1 VTELAMGIDL
11 GTSYSCV
18 AIIEEGVPTVIP
30 NEWGE
35 RTHASVVSFMDDGR
49 VLVGNDAKK
58 QIITNPDYTVY
69 SSKRLIGRFFFSEEV
84 RKARSV
90 VPYEIVEG
98 PNNAVRI
105 RIRDTLYS
113 PPEIAAIVLKEMRQI
128 VENHTGAVVNKAV
141 ITVPAYFNDNQ
152 RQATKDAGKIAGLE
166 VLRIINEPTAA
177 ALTYGFGQGYHQR
190 VALYDLGGGTFD
202 ISILDIGDDVFEVI
216 STAGDTYLGGD
227 DFDDRIMHWL
237 ADSFQQQ
244 QGVDLRQDK
253 YALQKLKEAAEKAKI
268 GLSEHEVVQI
278 HIPLIYTDEN
288 GYSLDFSTT
297 LSRAEFNQMVM
308 DLVQRTFKV
317 CDEALQSARITASD
331 IDCVILVGGPTRL
344 PIIRSSVRHY
354 FQKQPLT
361 DVDPDEV
368 VAMGAAIQAHA
379 LLDSQQSTYL
389 LDVTPLTLRLATV
402 GGYTEKIIEKNTPI
416 PIDRTRCFTTAADNQ
431 ERVKIKIFQG
441 ESNMA
446 QDNVMLGEFEF
457 AGFRVAPRGEVTIE
471 VTFEIDT
478 DGIVNVSARDVET
491 GAQASTT
498 LSLSSGLSA
507 DDVNRAAERNQELV
521 VSNR

>member
-1 VTELAMGIDL
+1 MGIDL

-18 AIIEEGVPTVIP
+18 SVIEDGAPAVLA

-35 RTHASVVSFMDDGR
+35 RTHASVVSFLDDGR

-58 QIITNPDYTVY
+58 QIVTNPGKTVY
-69 SSKRLIGRFFFSEEV
+69 SAKRLIGRFYFSEEV
-84 RKARSV
+84 RKARTV
-90 VPYEIVEG
+90 VPYEIIEG
-98 PNNAVRI
+98 PNSSVRI
-105 RIRDTLYS
+105 RMGDQEYS
-113 PPEIAAIVLKEMRQI
+113 APEVSAIVLKEMRQI
-128 VENHTGAVVNKAV
+128 AEAHTGETITKAV

-177 ALTYGFGQGYHQR
+177 ALTYGFGQGYNQR
-190 VALYDLGGGTFD
+190 VAIYDLGGGTFD
-202 ISILDIGDDVFEVI
+202 ISVLDIGDDVFEVI

-227 DFDDRIMHWL
+227 DFDDRIMNWL
-237 ADSFQQQ
+237 AESFLQQ
-244 QGVDLRQDK
+244 QGVDLREDK
-253 YALQKLKEAAEKAKI
+253 FALQKLKEAAEKGKI
-268 GLSEHEVVQI
+268 GLSQHEVVQLQ
-278 HIPLIYTDEN
+278 IPLIYTDEN
-288 GYSLDFSTT
+288 GYSVDFSTT

-379 LLDSQQSTYL
+379 LLDANQSTYL
-389 LDVTPLTLRLATV
+389 LDVTPLTLRLGTV
-402 GGYTEKIIEKNTPI
+402 GGYTEKIIDKNTPI
-416 PIDRTRCFTTAADNQ
+416 PIDRTRVFTTASDNQ
-431 ERVKIKIFQG
+431 ERVRIKVYQG

-446 QDNVMLGEFEF
+446 QENELLGEFEF
-457 AGFRVAPRGEVTIE
+457 SGFRVASRGEVSIE

-478 DGIVNVSARDVET
+478 DGIVNVSARDIET

-498 LSLSSGLSA
+498 INLSSGLSETEV
-507 DDVNRAAERNQELV
+507 DDAMFRNEGLM

>member
-1 VTELAMGIDL
+1 MGIDL
-11 GTSYSCV
+11 GTSYTCV
-18 AIIEEGVPTVIP
+18 SIIEDGVPTVVP

-35 RTHASVVSFMDDGR
+35 RTHASVVAFMDDGR

-58 QIITNPDYTVY
+58 QIITNPENTVY
-69 SSKRLIGRFFFSEEV
+69 SAKRILGRFFFSEEV

-90 VPYEIVEG
+90 VPYNIVEG
-98 PNNAVRI
+98 PNNSVRVRI
-105 RIRDTLYS
+105 RDMLYS
-113 PPEIAAIVLKEMRQI
+113 PQEISAIILKEMRQI
-128 VENHTGAVVNKAV
+128 VENHVGQEVRKAV

-152 RQATKDAGKIAGLE
+152 RQSTKDAGKIAGLE

-177 ALTYGFGQGYHQR
+177 ALTYGFGQGYQQR

-237 ADSFQQQ
+237 ADSFQAQ
-244 QGVDLRQDK
+244 QGVDLRTHK
-253 YALQKLKEAAEKAKI
+253 FALQKLKEAAEKAKI

-278 HIPLIYTDEN
+278 HIPLIYTDAS

-317 CDEALQSARITASD
+317 CDEALQSARLTASD

-354 FQKQPLT
+354 FQKQPLV

-379 LLDSQQSTYL
+379 LLDAQQSTFL

-402 GGYTEKIIEKNTPI
+402 GGYTEKIIDKNTPI
-416 PIDRTRCFTTAADNQ
+416 PIDRTRCFTTATDFQ
-431 ERVKIKIFQG
+431 EKVRISVLQG
-441 ESNMA
+441 ESNRA
-446 QDNVMLGEFEF
+446 DENVLLGEFEF
-457 AGFRVAPRGEVTIE
+457 SGFRIAERGEVTIE

-491 GAQASTT
+491 GAQASMNVN
-498 LSLSSGLSA
+498 LSSGLTEQDIA
-507 DDVNRAAERNQELV
+507 AAYNRNAQMEVAAR
-521 VSNR
+521 